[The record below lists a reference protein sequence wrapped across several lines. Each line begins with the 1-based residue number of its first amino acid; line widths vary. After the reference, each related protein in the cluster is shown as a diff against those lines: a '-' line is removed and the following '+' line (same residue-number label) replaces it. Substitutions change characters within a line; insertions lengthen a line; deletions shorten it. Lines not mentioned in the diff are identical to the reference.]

1 MRACVRVRCMRMCV
15 SVRPCS
21 LSQVRLQEMRESV
34 RIIYQCLNEMPN
46 GLYKSPD
53 NKICPPS
60 RQAMKQSMESLIHHF
75 KLYTGG

>member
-1 MRACVRVRCMRMCV
+1 
-15 SVRPCS
+15 
-21 LSQVRLQEMRESV
+21 MRESV

-75 KLYTGG
+75 KLYTGATHAQTLHTCIYIDVHTHRPRRLIHH